1 MIPKQSGYIALV
13 SVLIISG
20 LLVMALC
27 TVSMSGFFSR
37 FNTLNSEFKE
47 VSTSPAESC
56 INIALLKL
64 AQNISYGGNEI
75 ILIGD
80 RSCTIRSV
88 VPGSI
93 SGQLIVESQAIV
105 EHAYTNLR
113 VTINSSD
120 FSVISW
126 QEIPMF

>member
-1 MIPKQSGYIALV
+1 MILKQSGYIALV

-37 FNTLNSEFKE
+37 FNILNTEFKE
-47 VSTSPAESC
+47 MSASLAESC
-56 INIALLKL
+56 INTTLLKL
-64 AQNISYGGNEI
+64 AQNISYGGNET
-75 ILIGD
+75 ILVVD
-80 RSCTIRSV
+80 QSCTIRSV

-113 VTINSSD
+113 ATINSND
-120 FSVISW
+120 FSIISW
-126 QEIPMF
+126 QEIPTF